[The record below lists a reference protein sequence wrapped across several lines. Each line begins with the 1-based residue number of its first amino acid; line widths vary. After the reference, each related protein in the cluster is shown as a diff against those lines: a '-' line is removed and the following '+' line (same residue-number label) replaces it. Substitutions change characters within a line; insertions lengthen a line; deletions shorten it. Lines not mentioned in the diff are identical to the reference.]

1 MQPLLLQSA
10 KIARDRFRGE
20 TITNGKFLNC
30 DFSGTDLTDTQFIGC
45 VFYDEETQLGCNF
58 SRAVLKDASF
68 KSCDLSLAD
77 FRNTQAL
84 GLEIREC
91 KAQGADFRGASFM
104 NMISQRSYFCSAF
117 IIKSNLSYS
126 NFSKVVLEKCELW
139 ENRWSGAN
147 VLGAS
152 FIGSD
157 LSGGEF
163 NQFDWRAATFNHC
176 NLTGAEL
183 GDMNI
188 RQVDLEGVQLDSQQV
203 VGLIDRLGI
212 ILVSDS

>member
-1 MQPLLLQSA
+1 MQPIILQA
-10 KIARDRFRGE
+10 TRIERDRFRGE

-30 DFSGTDLTDTQFIGC
+30 DFSGADLTDTQFIGC
-45 VFYDEETQLGCNF
+45 LFYDETTQLGCSFN
-58 SRAVLKDASF
+58 RAVLKDASF

-77 FRNTQAL
+77 FRNTNAL

-91 KAQGADFRGASFM
+91 KVQGADFRGANFM
-104 NMISQRSYFCSAF
+104 NMISQHTYFCSAF
-117 IIKSNLSYS
+117 ITKSNLSYA

-139 ENRWSGAN
+139 ENRWNDAN
-147 VLGAS
+147 VLGAT

-163 NQFDWRAATFNHC
+163 NHFDWRAATFNHC
-176 NLTGAEL
+176 NLTGSQLGEL
-183 GDMNI
+183 DI
-188 RQVDLEGVQLDSQQV
+188 RQVDLEGVQLDSQQI

-212 ILVSDS
+212 VLVNDQ

>member
-10 KIARDRFRGE
+10 KISLDQFRGE
-20 TITNGKFLNC
+20 IITNGKFLNC

-68 KSCDLSLAD
+68 KSCDLSL
-77 FRNTQAL
+77 
-84 GLEIREC
+84 
-91 KAQGADFRGASFM
+91 ADFRGASFM

-183 GDMNI
+183 GEMDI

>member
-20 TITNGKFLNC
+20 TIHNGKFLNC
-30 DFSGTDLTDTQFIGC
+30 DFSGADLTDTRFIGC
-45 VFYDEETQLGCNF
+45 IFYDEETQLGCSFNR
-58 SRAVLKDASF
+58 SVLKDASF

-77 FRNTQAL
+77 LRNTQAL

-91 KAQGADFRGASFM
+91 KVQGADFRGANFM

-117 IIKSNLSYS
+117 ITKSNLSYA

-139 ENRWSGAN
+139 ENRWNGAN
-147 VLGAS
+147 VLGAT
-152 FIGSD
+152 FLGSD

-163 NQFDWRAATFNHC
+163 NHFDWRSATFNHC

-183 GDMNI
+183 GELDI
-188 RQVDLEGVQLDSQQV
+188 RLVDLEGVQLDSQQI
-203 VGLIDRLGI
+203 VGLIDQLGI
-212 ILVSDS
+212 ILVSDT

>member
-1 MQPLLLQSA
+1 MQPLLLQSI
-10 KIARDRFRGE
+10 KITRDQFRGE
-20 TITNGKFLNC
+20 TINNGKFLNC
-30 DFSGTDLTDTQFIGC
+30 DFSGADLTDTQFIGC
-45 VFYDEETQLGCNF
+45 VFYDEETQLGCSFN
-58 SRAVLKDASF
+58 RAVLKDTSF

-91 KAQGADFRGASFM
+91 KVQGANFRGANFM
-104 NMISQRSYFCSAF
+104 NMISQRTYFCSAF
-117 IIKSNLSYS
+117 ITKSNLSYA

-139 ENRWSGAN
+139 ENRWNGAN
-147 VLGAS
+147 VLGTS

-163 NQFDWRAATFNHC
+163 NHFDWRSATFNHC

-183 GDMNI
+183 GELDI
-188 RQVDLEGVQLDSQQV
+188 RQVDLEGAQLDSQQI

-212 ILVSDS
+212 ILVNDS

>member
-10 KIARDRFRGE
+10 KISRDQFRGE

-30 DFSGTDLTDTQFIGC
+30 DFSGIDLTDTQFIGC

-91 KAQGADFRGASFM
+91 KAQGADFSWRQLYEHDFAAQLFLQRLYHQKQSELQQFLQAGA
-104 NMISQRSYFCSAF
+104 
-117 IIKSNLSYS
+117 
-126 NFSKVVLEKCELW
+126 
-139 ENRWSGAN
+139 
-147 VLGAS
+147 
-152 FIGSD
+152 
-157 LSGGEF
+157 GE
-163 NQFDWRAATFNHC
+163 
-176 NLTGAEL
+176 
-183 GDMNI
+183 M
-188 RQVDLEGVQLDSQQV
+188 
-203 VGLIDRLGI
+203 
-212 ILVSDS
+212 